1 MKKYLL
7 LLPVIFPYI
16 LFSQSGD
23 LNRITDAGNG
33 IYFMYYDSSNSK
45 STIAEFEDFIV
56 LIEAP
61 VKDEGGNATELKDH
75 SAGGEKIIKTL
86 ESYFPSKPLR
96 YFLHSHWHPHSI
108 STINPFLKS
117 GVKVISTESNFN
129 VIRKFIDT
137 LSIAGYK
144 DNFIFVNDSLIISDT
159 KNKIIAYRFT
169 KKEYPNV
176 PTDDYLFFYLPQ
188 QNMMHCACM
197 YNKWEGKP
205 VDGKE
210 ILTGREED
218 LYRFL
223 SAKNIKPEYLI
234 RLSVEKNESNDMQPV
249 TGLESVITNGIKSS
263 DIMNELIKTEQR
275 TLDEKTDEFLQNL
288 IEKNI
293 PPSIINS
300 IVYSLFRTREL
311 NKALSFARIQTLL
324 NPSDP
329 NAWDTYGEAY
339 YISGNINMAEYYQKQ
354 TKKISPAFTAGGAEV
369 WQKDLE
375 NFQKIWKENNR

>member
-7 LLPVIFPYI
+7 LILVILPYV

-45 STIAEFEDFIV
+45 STIVEFEDFIV

-75 SAGGEKIIKTL
+75 SAGGEKILKTL
-86 ESYFPSKPLR
+86 KNHFPGKPLK
-96 YFLHSHWHPHSI
+96 YFLHSHWHPHSV
-108 STINPFLKS
+108 STINPFLNS

-129 VIRKFIDT
+129 VIQKFIDT

-144 DNFIFVNDSLIISDT
+144 NNFIFVNDSLGISDT

-249 TGLESVITNGIKSS
+249 TALESVMTNGIKSS
-263 DIMNELIKTEQR
+263 DIMKELMKTDQK
-275 TLDEKTDEFLQNL
+275 TLDEKPDEFLQSL
-288 IEKNI
+288 IVKNI

-300 IVYSLFRTREL
+300 IVYSLFRSKEL

-339 YISGNINMAEYYQKQ
+339 YISGNNIIAEYYQKQ
-354 TKKISPAFTAGGAEV
+354 TKKISPEFTAGGVEV

-375 NFQKIWKENNR
+375 NYRKIWEENNR

>member
-1 MKKYLL
+1 MKKFIFIFMLAV
-7 LLPVIFPYI
+7 PVFLY
-16 LFSQSGD
+16 SQQSD
-23 LNRITDAGNG
+23 INRITNAGNG

-45 STIAEFEDFIV
+45 STIVEFEDFIV

-61 VKDEGGNATELKDH
+61 VKDQGGNATVLIEH
-75 SAGGEKIIKTL
+75 EQAGEKIMRTL
-86 ESYFPSKPLR
+86 TAYFKGKQLK
-96 YFLHSHWHPHSI
+96 YFLHSHWHPHSV
-108 STINPFLKS
+108 STINPFLNN
-117 GVKVISTESNFN
+117 GVNIVSTESNFN
-129 VIRKFIDT
+129 VIKKFIDT
-137 LSIAGYK
+137 TGIAGYREK
-144 DNFIFVNDSLIISDT
+144 FTFVNDSFVISDA

-188 QNMMHCACM
+188 QNLLHCACM
-197 YNKWEGKP
+197 YNKWEGEP

-223 SAKNIKPEYLI
+223 SSKNIKPGYLI
-234 RLSVEKNESNDMQPV
+234 RLSNEKNESNDMQPV
-249 TGLESVITNGIKSS
+249 TGLENVMANGIKSS
-263 DIMNELIKTEQR
+263 EIMLELMKTDQR
-275 TLDEKTDEFLQNL
+275 TLDERPDEFLQSL
-288 IEKNI
+288 IIKNI

-300 IVYSLFRTREL
+300 IVYSLFRTKEL

-339 YISGNINMAEYYQKQ
+339 YILGNINMAEYYRKQ
-354 TKKISPAFTAGGAEV
+354 TQKISPEFTAGGVEV

-375 NFQKIWKENNR
+375 NYQKIWEENFR